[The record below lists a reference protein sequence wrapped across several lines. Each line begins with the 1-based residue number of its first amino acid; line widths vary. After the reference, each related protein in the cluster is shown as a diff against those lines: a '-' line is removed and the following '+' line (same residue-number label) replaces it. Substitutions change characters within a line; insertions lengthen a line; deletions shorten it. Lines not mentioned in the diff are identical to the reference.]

1 MVLWKLIVL
10 IHVCVL
16 TLDRQFK
23 NHMVFSFTILFF
35 ITDLLFAEL
44 TNYNAVI
51 QKICID

>member
-23 NHMVFSFTILFF
+23 NHMFFF

-51 QKICID
+51 QKMCID